1 MKKLL
6 TLLCSAGLLFSMAAC
21 SSSKVQDKA
30 LDALETSLNKI
41 VEMKTA
47 TYSMGMDVKSGEE
60 TASIKL
66 SGGYLADTAKPSFTA
81 VVDMESQGQ
90 KVDGFMKL
98 YMKDNVLYYDMMG
111 MKGKGPA
118 TEIEQE
124 EAKFEKFDLK
134 KDEIKPYLK
143 KAELKGDSLVLELDA
158 DKLNKIAEKAESSKV
173 AATANVKDSTISK
186 FNLTATRQDDFIT
199 KAVIDFEGTQ
209 KNASG
214 KDEPISGKIT
224 LEFNDINK
232 GKALT
237 FPDLTDFK
245 EVETK

>member
-6 TLLCSAGLLFSMAAC
+6 TLLCSAGLLFTMAAC
-21 SSSKVQDKA
+21 SGSKVQDEA

-60 TASIKL
+60 TASIKV
-66 SGGYLADTAKPSFTA
+66 SGGYLADTANPSLNA

-90 KVDGFMKL
+90 KMEGFMKL
-98 YMKDNVLYYDMMG
+98 YLKDGVVYYDMMG
-111 MKGKGPA
+111 MKGKDD
-118 TEIEQE
+118 TSDIKKE
-124 EAKFEKFDLK
+124 EAKFEKFNLK

-143 KAELKGDSLVLELDA
+143 KAELKGDSLVLELDT
-158 DKLNKIAEKAESSKV
+158 DKLNEVAKKAENSEV
-173 AATANVKDSTISK
+173 AATANVQNSTISK

-199 KAVIDFEGTQ
+199 KAVLDFEGTQ

-237 FPDLTDFK
+237 FPDFSDYK
-245 EVETK
+245 EVE

>member
-1 MKKLL
+1 
-6 TLLCSAGLLFSMAAC
+6 
-21 SSSKVQDKA
+21 
-30 LDALETSLNKI
+30 
-41 VEMKTA
+41 
-47 TYSMGMDVKSGEE
+47 
-60 TASIKL
+60 
-66 SGGYLADTAKPSFTA
+66 
-81 VVDMESQGQ
+81 
-90 KVDGFMKL
+90 MKL
-98 YMKDNVLYYDMMG
+98 YLKDNVLYYDMMG

-118 TEIEQE
+118 SELEQE

-199 KAVIDFEGTQ
+199 KAVIEFEGTQ

-237 FPDLTDFK
+237 FPDLSDFK